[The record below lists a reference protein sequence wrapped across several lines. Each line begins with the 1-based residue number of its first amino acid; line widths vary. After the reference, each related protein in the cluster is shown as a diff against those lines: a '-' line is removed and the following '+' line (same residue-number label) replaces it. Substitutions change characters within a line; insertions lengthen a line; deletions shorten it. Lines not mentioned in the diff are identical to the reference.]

1 MVILEEP
8 LINQITSFYSSEDF
22 MSKDFI
28 SVTPNDLASE
38 CLRIMA
44 EKKIGCLAVMQDKE
58 LVGIINQKDLVKL
71 GI

>member
-1 MVILEEP
+1 MTA
-8 LINQITSFYSSEDF
+8 QDF

-28 SVTPNDLASE
+28 SIDPEELASK

-44 EKKIGCLAVMQDKE
+44 EKKIGCLAVMLKGK
-58 LVGIINQKDLVKL
+58 LIGVVNQKDLVKL

>member
-1 MVILEEP
+1 M
-8 LINQITSFYSSEDF
+8 TAEDF